1 VQRVAVFIVRAG
13 DCLDLPLPGYAS
25 DGASGVDLYAA
36 VDDVMVLQPGERALV
51 RTGVRV
57 AIPEG
62 FEGQVRARSGIAI
75 KRGLGLVNAP
85 GTIDSDYR
93 GEIQLIVIN
102 WSAEPQAIKRGERI
116 AQLVIAPVA
125 RAEIVEAESLD
136 DTRRGPG
143 GFGHTGL

>member
-1 VQRVAVFIVRAG
+1 MQRVAVFIVRAG